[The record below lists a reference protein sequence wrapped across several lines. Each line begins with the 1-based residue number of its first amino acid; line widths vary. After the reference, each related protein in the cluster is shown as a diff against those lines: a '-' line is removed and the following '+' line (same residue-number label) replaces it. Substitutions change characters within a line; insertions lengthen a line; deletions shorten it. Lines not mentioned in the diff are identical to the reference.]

1 MSVTRRSAGFDYEKD
16 NSGEA
21 ATQISDARPSGRE
34 GKISMT
40 LEQALEA
47 FNAEFSGW
55 WWTLGKCHVSCDAS
69 IAPDRRGPD
78 ADLLDHRSFDD
89 GFHVDLLQP
98 STVAD
103 ALLAAME
110 LARKA
115 RADYRAALHCRPR
128 TPLGN
133 SSQRSLR
140 CVATRCL
147 DSQPGFRGTAPGTG
161 NLGPETE
168 GRNRRTSAN
177 GDRNQFERI

>member
-115 RADYRAALHCRPR
+115 RADCRAGA
-128 TPLGN
+128 PLPDPAPPLAPCL
-133 SSQRSLR
+133 SVLCDAWLR
-140 CVATRCL
+140 ASGETKVEFMNWIL
-147 DSQPGFRGTAPGTG
+147 DRHEQAA
-161 NLGPETE
+161 E
-168 GRNRRTSAN
+168 
-177 GDRNQFERI
+177 

>member
-1 MSVTRRSAGFDYEKD
+1 
-16 NSGEA
+16 
-21 ATQISDARPSGRE
+21 
-34 GKISMT
+34 MT

-47 FNAEFSGW
+47 FNVEFSGW
-55 WWTLGKCHVSCDAS
+55 WWTLGECHVSCDAS

-115 RADYRAALHCRPR
+115 RADCRAGPPLPDPAPLLAPRLSVLFGFKRAA
-128 TPLGN
+128 
-133 SSQRSLR
+133 
-140 CVATRCL
+140 VAVAHKLAVIMHTML
-147 DSQPGFRGTAPGTG
+147 KNGELFNPNAG
-161 NLGPETE
+161 
-168 GRNRRTSAN
+168 SAA
-177 GDRNQFERI
+177 